1 MLSLIFA
8 GAFFLLCLFAS
19 LKDLASLTIPNWVNA
34 GFVLLFFPA
43 ALALGISWETFGLHL
58 LLGFVALVAGF
69 ALFSFNFFGGGDAK
83 MIPGVLL
90 WLGPAGALTFLMM
103 TALAGG
109 VLAIAILLARKTVPE
124 PFAPGFVRATMQ
136 DGAGVPYAIAITAG
150 AIAAAPLSPFLT
162 EFLSQFSE
170 FH

>member
-19 LKDLASLTIPNWVNA
+19 MKDLASLTIPNWVNA

-43 ALALGISWETFGLHL
+43 ALVAGIGWEAFGLHL
-58 LLGFVALVAGF
+58 LIGFVALIVGF
-69 ALFSFNFFGGGDAK
+69 ILFSFNMFGGGDAK

-90 WLGPAGALTFLMM
+90 WIGPSGALTFLAM

-109 VLAIAILLARKTVPE
+109 ALAIAILFARKTVPE
-124 PFAPGFVRATMQ
+124 PFAPGFVHASMQ
-136 DGAGVPYAIAITAG
+136 DGAGVPYALAITAG

>member
-19 LKDLASLTIPNWVNA
+19 TKDLANLTIPNWVNA
-34 GFVLLFFPA
+34 GFLLLFFPA
-43 ALALGISWETFGLHL
+43 AIFAGLNPETIGWHVLI
-58 LLGFVALVAGF
+58 GFTALVIGF
-69 ALFSFNFFGGGDAK
+69 ILFSLNLFGGGDAK

-90 WLGPAGALTFLMM
+90 WVGPAGGFDFLMG

-109 VLAIAILLARKTVPE
+109 ALAVAVLAARKTIPE
-124 PFAPGFVRATMQ
+124 PLAPGFVRATMQ
-136 DGAGVPYAIAITAG
+136 EGAGVPYAIAITVG
-150 AIAAAPLSPFLT
+150 AFVAAPASPLLT
-162 EFLSQFSE
+162 EFLNQFSS